1 MTISGRCVIII
12 DMIAQYIVNKFFPRA
27 VPEFHRIDDVS
38 LLSIVSWAQKW
49 SMEEVYDIAFEQV
62 FPEKQLKES
71 RPDFDTWFMSTDK
84 PQLPM
89 VVREELLRAFRIH
102 MASGRMDVLRLG
114 ALAQKY
120 SLRLLY
126 LGLFLL
132 LLYLVF

>member
-1 MTISGRCVIII
+1 MTKRVIII
-12 DMIAQYIVNKFFPRA
+12 DMIAQYIVNRFFPRA

-38 LLSIVSWAQKW
+38 LLSIVSWAQRW

-71 RPDFDTWFMSTDK
+71 RPDFDTWFMSCDK
-84 PQLPM
+84 PKLPT
-89 VVREELLRAFRIH
+89 VVRQELLRAFRIH

>member
-1 MTISGRCVIII
+1 
-12 DMIAQYIVNKFFPRA
+12 MIAQYIVNKFFPRA

-38 LLSIVSWAQKW
+38 LLSIVSWAQRW

>member
-1 MTISGRCVIII
+1 MAKRVIII
-12 DMIAQYIVNKFFPRA
+12 DMIAQYIVNRFFPRA

-114 ALAQKY
+114 ALAQQYAKRIMY
-120 SLRLLY
+120 V
-126 LGLFLL
+126 GLFLL
-132 LLYLVF
+132 FLYLVF